1 VSVKVNRIEL
11 DKTNGLTIQVVN
23 GVKRQTIFLDGDKI
37 TITVRGPT
45 GTSIIEQTPTT
56 VTVSADNFIVNAKTI
71 TQNAVVE
78 ASISAG
84 ATPLPPRPVKP
95 GDPPEPVRMTP
106 GPSRVTLIPASVVTM
121 APEIALLGEANV
133 NLTAPTITSEAEA
146 AFNVVSPLLV
156 SLEGGNVNV
165 TALTGVEIEAPNIAL
180 IGAIE
185 FL

>member
-11 DKTNGLTIQVVN
+11 DKTKGLTIQVVN
-23 GVKRQTIFLDGDKI
+23 GLRQQTIFLDGDRI
-37 TITVRGPT
+37 IITVKGPT

-71 TQNAVVE
+71 TQNAVIE
-78 ASISAG
+78 ASINAG
-84 ATPLPPRPVKP
+84 ATPIPGKP
-95 GDPPEPVRMTP
+95 DEPGRMTP
-106 GPSRVTLIPASVVTM
+106 GPARITLIPASVVTM
-121 APEIALLGEANV
+121 APEISLLGEANV
-133 NLTAPTITSEAEA
+133 NVTSPTITAEAEA
-146 AFNVVSPLLV
+146 VFNVASPGIV

-180 IGAIE
+180 VGAIE